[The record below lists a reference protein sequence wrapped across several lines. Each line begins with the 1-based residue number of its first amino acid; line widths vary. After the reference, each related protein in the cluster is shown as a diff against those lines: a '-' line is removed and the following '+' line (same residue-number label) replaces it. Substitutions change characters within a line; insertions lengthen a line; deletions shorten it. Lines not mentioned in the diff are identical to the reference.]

1 MLTIIYVYIEVKFK
15 PMEKI
20 DKAIST
26 STGKEILFVVT
37 DDAPRGSMKYT
48 YFTLDKSMVVQFFND
63 RSSIEENFIKERL
76 DRIIHKYNPTVSE
89 EGGGAKGNTED
100 TANYFKKRFCWP
112 VDTVNHRKFGLGIV
126 SPCYPKNF
134 FFDEYSSK
142 VQGMNLNGK
151 DKNSKWFTGN
161 SRKYLK
167 ASELG
172 DFRSMLQICVLLSRT
187 IRRLHQAGLA
197 HSDLS
202 CKNVLIDP
210 KTGTCV
216 VIDVDSLVVPN
227 VYPPE
232 VMGTRGYIAPE
243 VLATSILPD
252 DLRVYPSIKTDLHS
266 LAVLIYEYLLCR
278 HPLLDGP
285 KVYDCNSAEN
295 DDFLALGEQATFIEN
310 PMDLSNRPN
319 NLDVTISDLGE
330 HLERL
335 FLKAFVE
342 GLHNPN
348 LRPTA
353 LEWEH
358 GLSKTWDMLHSCS
371 NPNCDKRWF
380 VIKDVTAPICP
391 FCKTRVKSAILQ
403 IDFLIEKQTDRGNW
417 YRIGSM
423 VAENQ
428 TPIMKWH
435 LSNKIFPDERAE
447 RTIMA
452 YTYYYNRQWVLVN
465 NSCEGMYSSNGNLI
479 PKGNATVIFNG
490 SQVRLNSYD
499 LIMRFSLFE

>member
-1 MLTIIYVYIEVKFK
+1 
-15 PMEKI
+15 MEKI
-20 DKAIST
+20 DKAVLS
-26 STGKEILFVVT
+26 SSGEEILFVAT

-48 YFTLDKSMVVQFFND
+48 FFTLDKSMVVQFFND
-63 RSSIEENFIKERL
+63 KSSIEGNFVKERL
-76 DRIIHKYNPTVSE
+76 NRIIHKYNPTVAE
-89 EGGGAKGNTED
+89 EDGGARGNTPQ
-100 TANYFKKRFCWP
+100 TAEYFRKRFCWP
-112 VDTVNHRKFGLGIV
+112 LDTVYHRKYGLGIV
-126 SPCYPKNF
+126 SPSYPKNF

-151 DKNSKWFTGN
+151 DKNSRWFTGK
-161 SRKYLK
+161 SRKYLRT
-167 ASELG
+167 SELG

-243 VLATSILPD
+243 VIATSLLDD
-252 DLRVYPSIKTDLHS
+252 DLRVFPSIKTDLHS

-285 KVYDCNSAEN
+285 KIYDCTSAEN

-310 PMDLSNRPN
+310 PTDFSNHPNDLR
-319 NLDVTISDLGE
+319 VTIKDLGE
-330 HLERL
+330 ELERL
-335 FLKAFVE
+335 FLKSFVD

-353 LEWEH
+353 LEWEQ

-371 NPNCDKRWF
+371 NPNCDKKWF
-380 VIKDVTAPICP
+380 VIRDVNRPVCP
-391 FCKTRVKSAILQ
+391 FCGARVMESIVK
-403 IDFLIEKQTDRGNW
+403 IDFLIEKQTDKGKW
-417 YRIGSM
+417 YKISSM
-423 VAENQ
+423 VAENH

-435 LSNKIFPDERAE
+435 LSTKVFPDERAD

-452 YTYYYNRQWVLVN
+452 YTYYYDNRWVLVN
-465 NSCEGMYSSNGNLI
+465 NACEGMHSPNGNLL
-479 PKGNATVIFNG
+479 PRGKATVITDG
-490 SQVRLNSYD
+490 CQVRLDSYN
-499 LIMRFSLFE
+499 LVMRFDIR

>member
-1 MLTIIYVYIEVKFK
+1 
-15 PMEKI
+15 MEKI
-20 DKAIST
+20 DRAVLT
-26 STGKEILFVVT
+26 SSGEEILFVVT
-37 DDAPRGSMKYT
+37 DNAPRGSMKYT
-48 YFTLDKSMVVQFFND
+48 FFTLDKSMVVQFFND
-63 RSSIEENFIKERL
+63 KSSIEGNYVKERL

-89 EGGGAKGNTED
+89 EDGGARGNTQQ
-100 TANYFKKRFCWP
+100 TAEYFKKRFCWP
-112 VDTVNHRKFGLGIV
+112 LDTVYHRKYGLGIV

-142 VQGMNLNGK
+142 IQGMNLNGK

-161 SRKYLK
+161 SRKYLR

-210 KTGTCV
+210 KTGSCV

-243 VLATSILPD
+243 VLATSILSD
-252 DLRVYPSIKTDLHS
+252 DVRVYPSIYTDLHS

-285 KVYDCNSAEN
+285 KIYDCNSAEN

-310 PMDLSNRPN
+310 PTDFSNRPN
-319 NLDVTISDLGE
+319 GLDVTISDLGKP
-330 HLERL
+330 LESL
-335 FLKAFVE
+335 FLKSFVD

-353 LEWEH
+353 LEWEN

-371 NPNCDKRWF
+371 NPNCEKKWF
-380 VIKDVTAPICP
+380 VVKDVKNPVCP
-391 FCKTRVKSAILQ
+391 FCKTRVKGNILQ
-403 IDFLIEKQTDRGNW
+403 INFLTQKQTNKDKYYN
-417 YRIGSM
+417 IGSM
-423 VAENQ
+423 IAENQ

-435 LSNKIFPDERAE
+435 LSNKIFPDERAD

-452 YTYYYNRQWVLVN
+452 YTCYYNNRWLLVN
-465 NSCEGMYSSNGNLI
+465 NSCDGMYSPNGNLI
-479 PKGNATVIFNG
+479 PKGNATFISDGVQIRLSSFN
-490 SQVRLNSYD
+490 
-499 LIMRFSLFE
+499 LIMQFNIFE